1 MTQVKERKEV
11 VSEMEK
17 ILSKSETELTV
28 FLGQIQEAV
37 KAKHEAA
44 RVAKYEKVVK
54 GLTGIMGEYLAE
66 YPDLKGSKL
75 VITTNG
81 EVKVEFAST
90 STRTRQGGPRN
101 GEVYKGDSLVGAYSN
116 KVDACK
122 ALSIGIE
129 NSAYAGKALVDKG
142 YTWKGIY
149 LERS

>member
-1 MTQVKERKEV
+1 MGAQVKERQGV

-17 ILSKSETELTV
+17 ILSMNETEILAFQQRLTD
-28 FLGQIQEAV
+28 AV
-37 KAKHEAA
+37 KAKHEEA
-44 RVAKYEKVVK
+44 RVAKYDKVVK

-90 STRTRQGGPRN
+90 SNRTRQGGPRN
-101 GEVYKGDSLVGAYSN
+101 GQVYRGDKLVGEYHN

-122 ALSIGIE
+122 ALNIGIE
-129 NSAYAGKALVDKG
+129 QSAYAGKALAEKG
-142 YTWKGIY
+142 YTWKGAK
-149 LERS
+149 

>member
-1 MTQVKERKEV
+1 MGAQVKERKEV

-17 ILSKSETELTV
+17 ILAMSETELLAFQQRLTD
-28 FLGQIQEAV
+28 AV
-37 KAKHEAA
+37 KAKHEQE
-44 RVAKYEKVVK
+44 RLAKYDRVVK

-101 GEVYKGDSLVGAYSN
+101 GKVYQGDKIVGEYHN

-122 ALSIGIE
+122 ALNIGIE
-129 NSAYAGKALVDKG
+129 NSAYAGKALAEKG
-142 YTWKGIY
+142 YTWKGAK
-149 LERS
+149 